1 MERKTSSTNY
11 SNELS
16 MNKCPVSFTL
26 SLIGGRWKPLILW
39 QLTSGTKRY
48 NELRKGLPAISEKM
62 LIQKLKELEVD
73 GLVLRKSKPVVPPH
87 VVYDLSE
94 RGKTLHPI
102 LQSLANW
109 GLENV

>member
-73 GLVLRKSKPVVPPH
+73 GLVLRESKPVVPPH

-94 RGKTLHPI
+94 RGKTLRPI